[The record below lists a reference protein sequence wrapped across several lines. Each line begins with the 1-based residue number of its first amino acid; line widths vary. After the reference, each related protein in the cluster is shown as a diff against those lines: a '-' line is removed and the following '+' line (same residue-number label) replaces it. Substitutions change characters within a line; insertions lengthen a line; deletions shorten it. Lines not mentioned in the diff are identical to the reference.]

1 MPLPK
6 LPQRPD
12 DDHEHRGW
20 ELVNLAKSAMW
31 AGCYLLVFACVGEG
45 FTQAVRLIAVIV
57 HVSTHSA

>member
-1 MPLPK
+1 
-6 LPQRPD
+6 
-12 DDHEHRGW
+12 
-20 ELVNLAKSAMW
+20 MW